1 MISYE
6 KEVQSYMHV
15 PIQIPHSD
23 NTNAKKRFWIYVFI
37 FSVCY
42 IYVFI
47 QPGSEIMGIHV
58 LLFMYN
64 QKG

>member
-23 NTNAKKRFWIYVFI
+23 NTNAKKRF
-37 FSVCY
+37 
-42 IYVFI
+42 
-47 QPGSEIMGIHV
+47 
-58 LLFMYN
+58 
-64 QKG
+64 